1 MNITELDMSD
11 CILRV
16 EKLENG
22 YEVEVID
29 EKIVAQNAKPKSA
42 WKDPWKGYAFE
53 NADSALEFIQT
64 QFRKLKPP
72 PSAEVEFDQA
82 FKSASAKKD

>member
-1 MNITELDMSD
+1 MSD

-22 YEVEVID
+22 YEVEIID
-29 EKIVAQNAKPKSA
+29 EKIVAQNEKPKSS
-42 WKDPWKGYAFE
+42 WKDPWKSYAFE
-53 NADSALEFIQT
+53 NADSALEFIKT
-64 QFRKLKPP
+64 QFHKLKPP

-82 FKSASAKKD
+82 FKAASKKD